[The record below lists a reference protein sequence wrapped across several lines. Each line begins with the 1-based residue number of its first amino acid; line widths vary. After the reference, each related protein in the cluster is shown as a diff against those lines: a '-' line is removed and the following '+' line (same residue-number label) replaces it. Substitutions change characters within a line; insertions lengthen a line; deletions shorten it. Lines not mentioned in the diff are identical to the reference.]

1 MEPDIL
7 QTWRLLEKAHV
18 AVTTATIAGW
28 TPHQRMD
35 ARTWALLEIDAQQH
49 DEPGVVWPAFLLEP
63 DVRERIVEEV
73 RPDVVAMWTDP
84 LEQLGLR

>member
-18 AVTTATIAGW
+18 AVTTAAIAQW
-28 TPHQRMD
+28 TPRQRMD

-49 DEPGVVWPAFLLEP
+49 GDPGYVWPAFLLETLQGA
-63 DVRERIVEEV
+63 
-73 RPDVVAMWTDP
+73 RP
-84 LEQLGLR
+84 